1 MAISTS
7 TGFNSGSGRGNQE
20 LEVYFHP
27 EQLKYIEKVF
37 PEIHFPPDV
46 SEEALR
52 HYNGQRSII
61 HFIRTKTRR

>member
-1 MAISTS
+1 MSNSTS
-7 TGFNSGSGRGNQE
+7 SNNRE

-37 PEIHFPPDV
+37 PEVHFPPDV
-46 SEEALR
+46 SEETLR

-61 HFIRTKTRR
+61 HFVRTKTRR